1 MNIDASIVY
10 ESGEMIHGSV
20 RVFPASMSTLRAGK
34 SDRAEEPIVVLRVN
48 DASVVLGLDQACEM
62 ATVLLLAAKQMSH
75 EPSTILV
82 DLMIRFGQAIKTA
95 RETGQN

>member
-20 RVFPASMSTLRAGK
+20 RVFPASMSTLRSGK
-34 SDRAEEPIVVLRVN
+34 AAEEPIVVLRVN
-48 DASVVLGLDQACEM
+48 DASIVLGLDQACEM

-75 EPSTILV
+75 EPSTLLV

-95 RETGQN
+95 RESGQN

>member
-20 RVFPASMSTLRAGK
+20 RVFPASMSTGK
-34 SDRAEEPIVVLRVN
+34 AAEEPIVVLRVN
-48 DASVVLGLDQACEM
+48 DASIVLGLDQACEM

-75 EPSTILV
+75 EPSTLLV

-95 RETGQN
+95 RESGQN